1 MTAFLFVFVVAVVA
15 VDAVVVVV
23 VVVAVDAVVVGTLP
37 QSLQI
42 QLLLPFHSFHS
53 FNFAKSHKIVQ
64 NIYTLSDLFLGG
76 EQRERERE
84 NVLSNFSFEVEVV
97 TIQQYHV

>member
-15 VDAVVVVV
+15 VDAVVV

-84 NVLSNFSFEVEVV
+84 NVLSNFC
-97 TIQQYHV
+97 Y

>member
-1 MTAFLFVFVVAVVA
+1 MTTFLFVFVVAV
-15 VDAVVVVV
+15 DAVVVV

-64 NIYTLSDLFLGG
+64 KYIHSFRPLLGG
-76 EQRERERE
+76 GSRERERE
-84 NVLSNFSFEVEVV
+84 CPL
-97 TIQQYHV
+97 

>member
-84 NVLSNFSFEVEVV
+84 NVLSNFC
-97 TIQQYHV
+97 Y